1 MARSARLRIRL
12 NSASRRARTTN
23 SGFGVTT
30 RCRRPSAA
38 YATQRWSAPL
48 YVTSSTRTPRMSM
61 DLLGKIQD
69 RSATVS
75 VIGLGYAGLPLALSF
90 AEAGFRV
97 LGVDLDADKVER
109 LNRGDSYVQD
119 VTPER
124 LGALVRAERFRAT
137 TDYGALAG
145 ADTVTICVPTPLGPG
160 HLPDLTF
167 IEQAVEG
174 LAPYLHREQLVVLES
189 TTYPGTTEELVQPRL
204 EAGGM
209 RAGTDYYLGFAP
221 ERIDPGATSSQ
232 GFTLRTVPK
241 LVAGATPRCRE
252 RVAALYGTIV
262 DTTVPVSS
270 LRTAEMAKLVEN
282 AFRMV
287 NIGFANEVALMCDR
301 LGTDVWEVIDAAAT
315 KPYGFLAHY
324 PGPGLGGHCI
334 PVDPYY
340 LVWKLRTLDFPARF
354 IELAGEVNRSM
365 PHFVV
370 NRVAAALD
378 RRGQTLRGARVLVLG
393 VTYKRDVADTRES
406 PSLDV
411 LSLLLERGA
420 VVSYHDPYVPHL
432 VLPDRE
438 RTPVPAAPGGAA
450 AGGAEPADR
459 NGRALSSVEL
469 SPALERADCV
479 VVCTDHSVFD
489 WDEVVDCARVVVD
502 TRN

>member
-1 MARSARLRIRL
+1 
-12 NSASRRARTTN
+12 
-23 SGFGVTT
+23 
-30 RCRRPSAA
+30 
-38 YATQRWSAPL
+38 
-48 YVTSSTRTPRMSM
+48 M

-75 VIGLGYAGLPLALSF
+75 VIGLGYAGLPLALAF
-90 AEAGFRV
+90 ADAGFRV
-97 LGVDLDADKVER
+97 VGVDLDGARVER

-124 LGALVRAERFRAT
+124 LSALVERGRFRAT
-137 TDYGALAG
+137 TDYGALRD
-145 ADTVTICVPTPLGPG
+145 ADTVTICVPTPLGTG
-160 HLPDLTF
+160 HLPDLSF
-167 IEQAVEG
+167 IEQAVDG
-174 LAPYLHREQLVVLES
+174 LAPHLHREQLVVLES

-232 GFTLRTVPK
+232 GYTMRTVPK

-252 RVAALYGTIV
+252 RVAALYGSVV

-365 PHFVV
+365 PAFVV
-370 NRVAAALD
+370 NRVASALE

-393 VTYKRDVADTRES
+393 VTYKRDVADVRES
-406 PSLDV
+406 PALDV
-411 LSLLLERGA
+411 LALLIERGA
-420 VVSYHDPYVPHL
+420 AAAYHDPFVPRL
-432 VLPDRE
+432 TLPI
-438 RTPVPAAPGGAA
+438 RTPAARPVATPAGAFGGAPPA
-450 AGGAEPADR
+450 ERDGAGNGASGGYGAS
-459 NGRALSSVEL
+459 NGLAGPELGSVEL
-469 SPALERADCV
+469 EPALDRADCV
-479 VVCTDHSVFD
+479 VVCTDHSAYD
-489 WDEVVDCARVVVD
+489 WPDVVARAGLVVD
-502 TRN
+502 TRNALRGVPASGAEVVKL

>member
-1 MARSARLRIRL
+1 
-12 NSASRRARTTN
+12 
-23 SGFGVTT
+23 
-30 RCRRPSAA
+30 
-38 YATQRWSAPL
+38 
-48 YVTSSTRTPRMSM
+48 M

-75 VIGLGYAGLPLALSF
+75 VIGLGYAGLPLALAF
-90 AEAGFRV
+90 ADAGFRV
-97 LGVDLDADKVER
+97 VGVDLDGARVER

-124 LGALVRAERFRAT
+124 LSALVERGRFRAT
-137 TDYGALAG
+137 TDYGALRD
-145 ADTVTICVPTPLGPG
+145 ADTVTICVPTPLGTG
-160 HLPDLTF
+160 HLPDLSF
-167 IEQAVEG
+167 IEQAVDG
-174 LAPYLHREQLVVLES
+174 LAPHLHREQLVVLES

-232 GFTLRTVPK
+232 GYTMRTVPK

-252 RVAALYGTIV
+252 RVAALYGSVV

-365 PHFVV
+365 PAFVV
-370 NRVAAALD
+370 NRVASALE

-393 VTYKRDVADTRES
+393 VTYKRDVADVRES
-406 PSLDV
+406 PALDV
-411 LSLLLERGA
+411 LSLLIERGA
-420 VVSYHDPYVPHL
+420 AAAYHDPFVPRL
-432 VLPDRE
+432 TLPI
-438 RTPVPAAPGGAA
+438 RTPAARPVATPAGAFGGAPPA
-450 AGGAEPADR
+450 ERDGAGNGASGGYGGGHGLAGPE
-459 NGRALSSVEL
+459 LSSVEL
-469 SPALERADCV
+469 EPALDRADCV
-479 VVCTDHSVFD
+479 VVCTDHSAYD
-489 WDEVVDCARVVVD
+489 WPDVVARAGLVVD
-502 TRN
+502 TRNALRGVPASGAEVVKL

>member
-1 MARSARLRIRL
+1 
-12 NSASRRARTTN
+12 
-23 SGFGVTT
+23 
-30 RCRRPSAA
+30 
-38 YATQRWSAPL
+38 
-48 YVTSSTRTPRMSM
+48 M

-69 RSATVS
+69 RSAIVS
-75 VIGLGYAGLPLALSF
+75 VVGLGYAGLPLALAF

-97 LGVDLDADKVER
+97 VGVDLDGAKVAR

-124 LGALVRAERFRAT
+124 LSALLEEGRFRAT
-137 TDYGALAG
+137 TDYRVLSDV
-145 ADTVTICVPTPLGPG
+145 DTVTICVPTPLGPG
-160 HLPDLTF
+160 HLPDLSF
-167 IEQAVEG
+167 VEQAVDG
-174 LAPYLHREQLVVLES
+174 LAPHLHPEQLVVLES

-209 RAGTDYYLGFAP
+209 RAGSDYFLGFAP

-232 GFTLRTVPK
+232 GFTLATVPK
-241 LVAGATPRCRE
+241 LVAGATVRCRD
-252 RVAALYGTIV
+252 RVSALYGTIV
-262 DTTVPVSS
+262 HTLVPVSS

-365 PHFVV
+365 PAFVV
-370 NRVAAALD
+370 SRVASALE

-393 VTYKRDVADTRES
+393 VTYKRDVADVRES

-420 VVSYHDPYVPHL
+420 AAAYHDPYVPRL
-432 VLPDRE
+432 TLPDR
-438 RTPVPAAPGGAA
+438 TPAAVPVAAHAAGAPATAADRDGAAPGGSSRHGGSNGL
-450 AGGAEPADR
+450 AGPE
-459 NGRALSSVEL
+459 LSSVDL
-469 SPALERADCV
+469 LPALDRADCV
-479 VVCTDHSVFD
+479 VVCTDHSAYD
-489 WDEVVDCARVVVD
+489 WVDVVARSDLVVD
-502 TRN
+502 TRNALRDVPAPRAEVVKL

>member
-1 MARSARLRIRL
+1 
-12 NSASRRARTTN
+12 
-23 SGFGVTT
+23 
-30 RCRRPSAA
+30 
-38 YATQRWSAPL
+38 
-48 YVTSSTRTPRMSM
+48 M
-61 DLLGKIQD
+61 DLLGKIQE
-69 RSATVS
+69 RSAVVS
-75 VIGLGYAGLPLALSF
+75 VVGLGYAGLPLALAF

-97 LGVDLDADKVER
+97 VGVDLDAGRVAG
-109 LNRGDSYVQD
+109 LNRGESPVQD
-119 VTPER
+119 VPAER
-124 LGALVRAERFRAT
+124 LGAQLEAGRFEAT
-137 TDYGALAG
+137 TDYAALG
-145 ADTVTICVPTPLGPG
+145 GVDTVTICVPTPLGAG
-160 HLPDLTF
+160 HLPDLSYV
-167 IEQAVEG
+167 ERAVDG
-174 LAPYLHREQLVVLES
+174 LAPFLHREQLVVLES
-189 TTYPGTTEELVQPRL
+189 TTYPGTTEELVRPRL
-204 EAGGM
+204 EAAGL
-209 RAGTDYYLGFAP
+209 RAGTDFYLGFAP
-221 ERIDPGATSSQ
+221 ERIDPGATSSE
-232 GFTLRTVPK
+232 GYTIANVPK

-252 RVAALYGTIV
+252 RVAALYGAV
-262 DTTVPVSS
+262 VERVVPVSS
-270 LRTAEMAKLVEN
+270 LKTAEMAKLVEN

-420 VVSYHDPYVPHL
+420 AVSYHDPYVPHL

-438 RTPVPAAPGGAA
+438 RTPVPAAPGGATAPPGGAA
-450 AGGAEPADR
+450 AGGAGPADR

-489 WDEVVDCARVVVD
+489 WDEVVDRARVVVD
-502 TRN
+502 TRNALRHVEAPRAEVVRL

>member
-1 MARSARLRIRL
+1 
-12 NSASRRARTTN
+12 
-23 SGFGVTT
+23 
-30 RCRRPSAA
+30 
-38 YATQRWSAPL
+38 
-48 YVTSSTRTPRMSM
+48 M

-75 VIGLGYAGLPLALSF
+75 VIGLGYAGLPLALAF
-90 AEAGFRV
+90 ADAGFRV
-97 LGVDLDADKVER
+97 LGVDLDGEKVDR

-124 LGALVRAERFRAT
+124 LGAHVRGGRFRAT
-137 TDYGALAG
+137 TDYGALGA

-160 HLPDLTF
+160 HLPDLSF
-167 IEQAVEG
+167 IEQAVDG
-174 LAPYLHREQLVVLES
+174 LAPQLHREQLVVLES

-232 GFTLRTVPK
+232 GFTLKTVPK

-365 PHFVV
+365 PGFVV
-370 NRVAAALD
+370 NRVASALE

-393 VTYKRDVADTRES
+393 VTYKRDVADVRES
-406 PSLDV
+406 PALDV

-420 VVSYHDPYVPHL
+420 AAAYHDPYVPHL
-432 VLPDRE
+432 TL
-438 RTPVPAAPGGAA
+438 PAAPAAALPAGAA
-450 AGGAEPADR
+450 VAIHAAPAGVFAGAPHSGRDGAF
-459 NGRALSSVEL
+459 NGAHGGRGAHGGSNGVAGPALSSVDL
-469 SPALERADCV
+469 VPALDRADCV
-479 VVCTDHSVFD
+479 VVCTDHSSYD
-489 WDEVVDCARVVVD
+489 WADVVARASLVVD
-502 TRN
+502 TRNALRDVPAPRSEVVKL